1 MGPYLITLAVLVG
14 VLTPI
19 GLGLHA
25 VRRRGGVAAAALS
38 GALAGYEEAVRAT
51 SYAAHAE
58 LLAEADRKAPIE
70 APGGRFDGRALLAD
84 GAGRSGPGRRPGR
97 GAWRTVRAWWR
108 RG

>member
-1 MGPYLITLAVLVG
+1 M
-14 VLTPI
+14 
-19 GLGLHA
+19 
-25 VRRRGGVAAAALS
+25 
-38 GALAGYEEAVRAT
+38 RAT

-70 APGGRFDGRALLAD
+70 VPGGRFDGRALLAD
-84 GAGRSGPGRRPGR
+84 AGGSGPARRPGR